1 MLSLL
6 ISPPR
11 CVCDVSEVYHRMELT
26 HEEGCFKRLILYFL
40 PWSLTHG
47 GAHLVFLILV
57 SVHTHF
63 CFSS

>member
-1 MLSLL
+1 MLSLSSVL
-6 ISPPR
+6 LD
-11 CVCDVSEVYHRMELT
+11 VCAMFLRFTRMELT